1 MTDKK
6 RPVVSELK
14 RRELPSAAHKHCAK
28 KYLVIAPLL
37 GRRDGRPLGSRGLS
51 CDGLSH
57 AVVVNQPHRAP
68 KGFVEVQA
76 GLLGA
81 RSLGGIE
88 GPTHADALIASFLAD
103 EYADDDSLLLGADS
117 RLPAHA
123 IAELD
128 ALAIIRGDVA
138 LKSRERNLVLLSK
151 QADALADFFGP
162 Q

>member
-6 RPVVSELK
+6 RPVVCELK
-14 RRELPSAAHKHCAK
+14 RRDLPSAAHKHCD
-28 KYLVIAPLL
+28 YLVIAPLL
-37 GRRDGRPLGSRGLS
+37 GRRDGRPLGSCGLS

-57 AVVVNQPHRAP
+57 ALGVNRPHRAQ

-81 RSLGGIE
+81 RSLEGIE
-88 GPTHADALIASFLAD
+88 GPTHADALIASFFAD

-117 RLPAHA
+117 SIPAHT

-128 ALAIIRGDVA
+128 ALAIIRGDVT
-138 LKSRERNLVLLSK
+138 LKSRERNLVLLS
-151 QADALADFFGP
+151 
-162 Q
+162 